1 MLILLLKC
9 VNLFFDFVFVA
20 CKNVVVPERVVH
32 ALNRRVEDGMI
43 RDYMKQKNR
52 FYETLNNENNG

>member
-1 MLILLLKC
+1 
-9 VNLFFDFVFVA
+9 
-20 CKNVVVPERVVH
+20 VVVPERVVH
-32 ALNRRVEDGMI
+32 ALNRKVEEGMI